1 MAYFLRRESDGAG
14 SSGPLSAIVKGKFIE
29 YHAEP
34 RVGYCLR
41 VGPLCIGGRVEAY
54 ETDEITDILVKVRNY
69 VRFSTATSIYEW
81 WEK

>member
-14 SSGPLSAIVKGKFIE
+14 SSGPLSAIVKGKYIQ
-29 YHAEP
+29 YHCEP
-34 RVGYCLR
+34 TVGYCLR
-41 VGPLCIGGRVEAY
+41 VGPLCIGGRVEAHQ
-54 ETDEITDILVKVRNY
+54 TDEITDILLSVRNY